1 MSYQLGQQAGYEAI
15 GHGQPLRPLFNE
27 ALGARHTAPGAALLS
42 GLLEVMCSVLDACQR
57 QGIRFDIS
65 DEAKA
70 IANALPQARRLMVV
84 TLCQHIDQSVADVL
98 GHLSGAIFAIK
109 DSLSLSAPPAV
120 NPEQPVMRM
129 EIVAMPER
137 STTQTIT
144 RRENGDLIGAVS
156 SERDTEQDA

>member
-1 MSYQLGQQAGYEAI
+1 MSFQLGQRAGYEAI
-15 GHGQPLRPLFNE
+15 EHGQPLRPLFNE
-27 ALGARHTAPGAALLS
+27 ALAARHSEPGTALLS

-57 QGIRFDIS
+57 QGIRFDMT

-84 TLCQHIDQSVADVL
+84 TLCQHIDQSVGDVL
-98 GHLSGAIFAIK
+98 GQLSGAIFAIK

-120 NPEQPVMRM
+120 NPEPPVMRM

-137 STTQTIT
+137 ATKQTIT
-144 RRENGDLIGAVS
+144 RRDDGEMLYTS
-156 SERDTEQDA
+156 SIEQDA